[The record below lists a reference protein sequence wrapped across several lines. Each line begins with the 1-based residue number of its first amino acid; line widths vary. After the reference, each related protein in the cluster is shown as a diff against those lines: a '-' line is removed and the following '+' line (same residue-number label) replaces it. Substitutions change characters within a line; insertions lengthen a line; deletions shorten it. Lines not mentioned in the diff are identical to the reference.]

1 MKPFASVEGWKKQGV
16 KYNLAD
22 SIYKTVRHH
31 RNASGEKT
39 SLLIV

>member
-1 MKPFASVEGWKKQGV
+1 MKPFANVEGWKKKQGV

-31 RNASGEKT
+31 RNASCEKT
-39 SLLIV
+39 SL